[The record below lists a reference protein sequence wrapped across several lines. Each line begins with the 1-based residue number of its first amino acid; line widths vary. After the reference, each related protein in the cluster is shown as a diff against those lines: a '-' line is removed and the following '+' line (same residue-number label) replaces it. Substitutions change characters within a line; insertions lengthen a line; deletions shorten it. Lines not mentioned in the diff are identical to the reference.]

1 MARVVEMFPKARR
14 SLSAVTVAYSELGN
28 ALCFVLA
35 CPTRPSC
42 SRERIQELAI
52 DFAIKTNNLRE
63 QPTGVIARWKAGA
76 RSWTQTWTLPPDQ
89 WPTSFYC
96 FICSEIKL
104 CTVWILFRSVQGA
117 KVEASEANISKLK
130 PQLETRVYRTE
141 FLDLLMQQDD
151 ILHVA

>member
-1 MARVVEMFPKARR
+1 MCPKARR

-104 CTVWILFRSVQGA
+104 YTVWILILFEFFLGLFKVPKLRQA
-117 KVEASEANISKLK
+117 KQIFQSSSPSLKQEYTVRNFLIFLCSK
-130 PQLETRVYRTE
+130 TTSCT
-141 FLDLLMQQDD
+141 
-151 ILHVA
+151 